1 MIRYEGVPRAPQN
14 PKTKRED
21 IPTFEAVKAPAKVVK
36 AREAVSETESQPPK
50 SNRSNRPQ
58 SNAGQSNAGQSNAGQ
73 SNVIAFDKK
82 AYQRDLMRKRR
93 ADVKQKATAKL

>member
-58 SNAGQSNAGQSNAGQ
+58 SNAGQSNAGQSN
-73 SNVIAFDKK
+73 VIAFDKK